1 MIVKKG
7 EMGIR
12 EGNVRREVIKNDKQK
27 EMNDGEQIE
36 VRGNGGK

>member
-12 EGNVRREVIKNDKQK
+12 GGNIRREVIKNDKQK